1 MEPFLY
7 RFFVLIAHLDGHSAN
22 LELAVPTTGGSS
34 TTLSPWSYLMG
45 GQF

>member
-7 RFFVLIAHLDGHSAN
+7 LFFVFIAHLGRHPAN

-34 TTLSPWSYLMG
+34 TILSPLSYLMG
-45 GQF
+45 G